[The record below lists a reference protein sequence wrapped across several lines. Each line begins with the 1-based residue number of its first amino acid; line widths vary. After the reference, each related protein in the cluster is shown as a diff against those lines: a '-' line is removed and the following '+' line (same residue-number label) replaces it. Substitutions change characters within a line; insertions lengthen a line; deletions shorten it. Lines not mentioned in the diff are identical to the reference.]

1 MKAQWRVGV
10 GVLAAVALGVV
21 PGLGLAARSS
31 ELSGSRPED
40 SARVLE
46 IYVRSP
52 VLVRAGERVRLPVQV
67 VCATAHGD
75 PCASRIT
82 LASRSGDTGAWQRTG
97 ASGVPSLQFDLSAP
111 AARALGSK
119 KNGTVSFFVRA
130 SGPGGRN
137 ESLPSGGESSPLQFF
152 VARELPVVRAPS
164 IPFGRTRAGRT
175 ALFLPWGSGTGRAG
189 LELGRES
196 ATLGPSSFDVD
207 RAGRI
212 YLADPLQDRV
222 AEFSHARLV
231 RQTAVSIG
239 ARADIALTDKGAV
252 FVLDQD
258 RTGVTIRRIDAR
270 GRLGRAA
277 SAGVGI
283 IGQVRTVGEQG
294 LADLLPQD
302 SWTSVSADRSGA
314 TAATGF
320 TAGRPITGGRQLLR
334 VISEDFLRLGVV
346 ADGRVVDPIEV
357 RFGHSL
363 GELALAEP
371 DGSNGYWAV
380 VHVRRDKPAA
390 DQYQV
395 VHISG
400 GRVVQTFAVGDRRFA
415 DTPPLAR
422 FRLGGDGFLYQLV
435 TSSAGMRIVRFDLG
449 RES

>member
-10 GVLAAVALGVV
+10 GMLAAVALGVA
-21 PGLGLAARSS
+21 PGLRPARSS
-31 ELSGSRPED
+31 ELSGSPPEV

-52 VLVRAGERVRLPVQV
+52 VLVRAGERVLLPVQV

-75 PCASRIT
+75 ACASRIT
-82 LASRSGDTGAWQRTG
+82 LASRSGGAGAWKMVG
-97 ASGVPSLQFDLSAP
+97 ASAVPSLQFDLSAP
-111 AARALGSK
+111 ASRALGSK
-119 KNGTVSFFVRA
+119 KSGTVSFFVRA
-130 SGPGGRN
+130 SAPGGRN
-137 ESLPSGGESSPLQFF
+137 ESLPSGGESSPLQLF

-175 ALFLPWGSGTGRAG
+175 ALFVPWGSGPGRVG

-196 ATLGPSSFDVD
+196 ATLGPPSFDVD

-212 YLADPLQDRV
+212 YVADPLQDRV
-222 AEFSHARLV
+222 AEFSHGRLV

-239 ARADIALTDKGAV
+239 VRADIALTEKGSV
-252 FVLDQD
+252 FLLDQD
-258 RTGVTIRRIDAR
+258 RTGVVIRRIDSR
-270 GRLGRAA
+270 GRLGPAA
-277 SAGVGI
+277 SAGAGL

-294 LADLLPQD
+294 LAELLPQD
-302 SWTSVSADRSGA
+302 SWTSVSADGLGA
-314 TAATGF
+314 LTGAGF
-320 TAGRPITGGRQLLR
+320 SAGRPITGGRQLLR
-334 VISEDFLRLGVV
+334 VITEDFVRLGVV
-346 ADGRVVDPIEV
+346 LEGGVVNPIEV
-357 RFGHSL
+357 RFAHPL

-371 DGSNGYWAV
+371 DGSNGYWVV
-380 VHVRRDKPAA
+380 VHVRRDQPPA

-395 VHISG
+395 VHVSG
-400 GRVVQTFAVGDRRFA
+400 GRVVRTFALGDRRFA

-422 FRLGGDGFLYQLV
+422 FRLGRDGFLYQLV